1 MTAPR
6 SPSAF
11 TYALRERLPLPV
23 VASRVTTRA
32 PFVRE
37 TLSVPTALLLFIAA
51 TLPAWAA
58 GTWFA
63 GVRILAAAGSEPD
76 AAIGAWR
83 MALAGMVP
91 EAAGPAVVGLAFFL
105 PVLLTALVTGFVWE
119 FLFAKLR
126 ARPVDCGILHTAW
139 LFALMLP
146 AGAPLVTVAIGASF
160 AFVAGKLL
168 FGGTGRYLVSPALL
182 GIVFLYFAYPD
193 TPSPTLAFP
202 VDGARVQT
210 ALDVALTGGVSAL
223 GDAGHGLLPLALG
236 DDLGAFGTTSAVACA
251 LGALLLLAGGLASW
265 RIVAAA
271 LAGSLA
277 MTLALNTWGPDDPA
291 FDLPWRWHL
300 VTGSFAFLIA
310 FIATDPVG
318 ASVTRVGRWIYG
330 FLIGAAAI
338 LFRVANSSH
347 PEGTIYAVLLVS
359 LAAPA
364 IDYAVI
370 AWQMRRHRRRLRP

>member
-1 MTAPR
+1 MSAARTPR
-6 SPSAF
+6 SF

-23 VASRVTTRA
+23 VAARVTTRA
-32 PFVRE
+32 PFVRDS
-37 TLSVPTALLLFIAA
+37 LSVPVALLLFVAA

-63 GVRILAAAGSEPD
+63 GARILAVAGSDPG
-76 AAIGAWR
+76 AAIGPWR
-83 MALAGMVP
+83 AALAGAVP
-91 EAAGPAVVGLAFFL
+91 DTLAPAVVGLAYFL
-105 PVLLTALVTGFVWE
+105 PILFTALAAGFVWE
-119 FLFAKLR
+119 YLFARLR
-126 ARPVDCGILHTAW
+126 GRPVDCGILHTAW

-146 AGAPLVTVAIGASF
+146 AGAPLITVAIGASF
-160 AFVAGKLL
+160 AFVVGKLL

-182 GIVFLYFAYPD
+182 GIVFLNFAYPD
-193 TPSPTLAFP
+193 TPSPILAFP
-202 VDGARVQT
+202 VDGAQVQT
-210 ALDVALTGGVSAL
+210 ALDTALTGGVPAL
-223 GDAGHGLLPLALG
+223 TEAGHTLASLGLG
-236 DDLGAFGTTSAVACA
+236 EDLGAFGTTSALACA
-251 LGALLLLAGGLASW
+251 FGALLLLAGGLASW

-271 LAGSLA
+271 LVGSLA
-277 MTLALNTWGPDDPA
+277 MTLALNAWGPDDPA

-318 ASVTRVGRWIYG
+318 AAVTRTGRWLYG
-330 FLIGAAAI
+330 LVIGAAAI

-347 PEGTIYAVLLVS
+347 PEGTLYAVLLVS

-370 AWQMRRHRRRLRP
+370 AWQMRRHRRRSAR